1 MRSNSDTQNSRAS
14 ELIEQDEAENL
25 ILINLSNTPSSLT
38 RTAKFQLI
46 LINFEHKVG
55 KIW

>member
-1 MRSNSDTQNSRAS
+1 MRSNSDAQNSRAS

-46 LINFEHKVG
+46 LINFEHKVE
-55 KIW
+55 KI